1 MMGGNHAACGAAA
14 WVAVTS
20 TGTHAFGWYP
30 LEPAGVMIGA
40 LVTAGAALICDSD
53 HRRSSIAYALPPVT
67 NVLAFLIGKISG
79 GHRNGT
85 HSIVGV
91 VAFILL
97 AALAASWQPVILGQQ
112 VSLGAGLLCMFL
124 VAIALKTLGVFHRR
138 SVLAN
143 WFFGLAG
150 AAVVCFFAP
159 VQGPWLPLA
168 MGIGVTAH
176 ILGDLTTVGGVPLF
190 WPLKFGP
197 PKSWNM
203 PFWRTSGFISIPIL
217 GTAGSWREKVLILPI
232 IGYALVGFALEG
244 WQLIQAAPLRG
255 LIPYLNL
262 S

>member
-20 TGTHAFGWYP
+20 TGSHAFGWYP
-30 LEPAGVMIGA
+30 LEPAGVVIGG

-67 NVLAFLIGKISG
+67 NVLAFLIGKVSG

-85 HSIVGV
+85 HSIIGV
-91 VAFILL
+91 VVFILL
-97 AALAASWQPVILGQQ
+97 AALAASWQPVIRGHQ
-112 VSLGAGLLCMFL
+112 VALGAGLLCMFL
-124 VAIALKTLGVFHRR
+124 VAIALKTLEVFPRR

-143 WFFGLAG
+143 WFFGLL
-150 AAVVCFFAP
+150 AAVIVCFLAP

-217 GTAGSWREKVLILPI
+217 GTAGSWREKVVIVPI
-232 IGYALVGFALEG
+232 AAYALFGFGL
-244 WQLIQAAPLRG
+244 AAWKLVQTGPLSG
-255 LIPYLNL
+255 LLPYVNV